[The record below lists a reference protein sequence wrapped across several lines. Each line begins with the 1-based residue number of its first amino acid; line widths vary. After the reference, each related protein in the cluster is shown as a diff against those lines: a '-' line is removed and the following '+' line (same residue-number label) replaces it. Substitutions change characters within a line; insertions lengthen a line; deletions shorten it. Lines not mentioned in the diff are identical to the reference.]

1 MLEIFDTRSSA
12 LFLLLA
18 CTLSLAACHAPQA
31 EPAEGPRASITV
43 LSYNIHYGLGTDGVN
58 DLERIADVIKRSDAG
73 IVGLQEIGSKAMAME
88 LGRLTGMPAVF
99 GPSLGRDDGYGDAV
113 LCKYPFTWVG
123 GHSIPSASSSRY
135 QAMAIDID
143 LSGILADGDGSVDG
157 GAEGATFRFINTH
170 FDWLD
175 TIGSEEARLA
185 TVDVIER
192 AFREGSDLPVVL
204 AGDLNA
210 TPDSAP
216 LAKLRAHGWAHGS
229 ADSGLLT
236 WEATKPDQQIDYV
249 LAAPE
254 GRWRVLDV
262 IVMDEPLASD
272 HLPVVVQLELL
283 RR

>member
-1 MLEIFDTRSSA
+1 MHRPLVFLITLIA
-12 LFLLLA
+12 LG
-18 CTLSLAACHAPQA
+18 SAACQSQ
-31 EPAEGPRASITV
+31 RASQDDAVPATVSV
-43 LSYNIHYGLGTDGVN
+43 LSYNIHYGLGTDGVK
-58 DLERIADVIKRSDAG
+58 DLERIADVIKRSNAG
-73 IVGLQEIGSKAMAME
+73 IVGLQEIGNKAMAME
-88 LGRLTGMPAVF
+88 LGRLTGMQAVF
-99 GPSLGRDDGYGDAV
+99 GRSKENDEGYGDAV
-113 LCKYPFTWVG
+113 LCKYPFTWAG

-143 LSGILADGDGSVDG
+143 LSEVFGPGTTV
-157 GAEGATFRFINTH
+157 RFINTH

-192 AFREGSDLPVVL
+192 AFREGSDVPAIL
-204 AGDLNA
+204 AGDMNA

-216 LAKLRAHGWAHGS
+216 LKKLLAYGWVHGS

-236 WEATKPDQQIDYV
+236 WEATQPSQQIDYV
-249 LAAPE
+249 LAAPQ
-254 GRWRVLDV
+254 GTWRVQGV
-262 IVMDEPLASD
+262 EVMDEPLASD

>member
-1 MLEIFDTRSSA
+1 MRRPLAILVGLICVGA
-12 LFLLLA
+12 LA
-18 CTLSLAACHAPQA
+18 CQT
-31 EPAEGPRASITV
+31 PRAGQAAVRV

-58 DLERIADVIKRSDAG
+58 DLERIADVIKRSNAG
-73 IVGLQEIGSKAMAME
+73 IVGLQEIGNKAMAIE
-88 LGRLTGMPAVF
+88 LGRLTDMQAVF
-99 GPSLGRDDGYGDAV
+99 GRSKENDEGYGDAI

-135 QAMAIDID
+135 QAMAADID
-143 LSGILADGDGSVDG
+143 LSEVFGP
-157 GAEGATFRFINTH
+157 GATVRFVNTH

-192 AFREGSDLPVVL
+192 AFREGSSLPAIL
-204 AGDLNA
+204 AGDMNA

-216 LAKLRAHGWAHGS
+216 LKKLHAYGWVHGS
-229 ADSGLLT
+229 ASSGLLT

-249 LAAPE
+249 LAAPK
-254 GRWRVLDV
+254 GAWRVIGV
-262 IVMDEPLASD
+262 EVMDEPLASD

>member
-1 MLEIFDTRSSA
+1 MHPLIHRFSVLAGLAMLM
-12 LFLLLA
+12 A
-18 CTLSLAACHAPQA
+18 CQAPRVQ
-31 EPAEGPRASITV
+31 PAEGSRATVTV

-58 DLERIADVIKRSDAG
+58 DLERIADVIKRSKAG
-73 IVGLQEIGSKAMAME
+73 IVGLQEIGNKAMALE
-88 LGRLTGMPAVF
+88 LGRLTDMQAVF
-99 GPSLGRDDGYGDAV
+99 GRSKENDEGYGDAI

-143 LSGILADGDGSVDG
+143 LSEVLGP
-157 GAEGATFRFINTH
+157 GATVRFVNTH

-192 AFREGSDLPVVL
+192 AFRTGSDVPAVL

-210 TPDSAP
+210 TPNSAP
-216 LAKLRAHGWAHGS
+216 LKKLHAYGWVHGS
-229 ADSGLLT
+229 ASSGLLT
-236 WEATKPDQQIDYV
+236 WEATQASQQIDYV
-249 LAAPE
+249 LAAPR
-254 GRWRVLDV
+254 GAWRLHGVE
-262 IVMDEPLASD
+262 VMDEPLASD
-272 HLPVVVQLELL
+272 HLPVVVRLELL